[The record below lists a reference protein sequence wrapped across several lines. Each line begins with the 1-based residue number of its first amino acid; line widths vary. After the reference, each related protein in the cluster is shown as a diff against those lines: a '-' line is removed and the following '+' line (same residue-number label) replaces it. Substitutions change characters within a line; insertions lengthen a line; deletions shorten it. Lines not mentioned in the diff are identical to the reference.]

1 MNGFLIRPFL
11 SSLFCKFAA
20 QIVSAERL
28 KKYIFHKMLT
38 ELSEGPFCIVYIH
51 STVQKEDNSPGVSIL
66 RWIYEEL
73 PSDFKDR
80 LRVLYFVHPGIRSR
94 LLFATLGRFFLSG
107 GSVMFS
113 LYIFN
118 ELINL

>member
-1 MNGFLIRPFL
+1 
-11 SSLFCKFAA
+11 
-20 QIVSAERL
+20 
-28 KKYIFHKMLT
+28 MLT

>member
-1 MNGFLIRPFL
+1 
-11 SSLFCKFAA
+11 
-20 QIVSAERL
+20 
-28 KKYIFHKMLT
+28 MLT

-73 PSDFKDR
+73 PSDLKDR